1 MAEELRPANSIEAV
15 DGLRH
20 RDYDRAQLLLFAGV
34 REHGKTY
41 ALKRYLDSGEP
52 RVLAFDPFCDF
63 NSLSWPSSGDP
74 EDLPGALAD
83 LEWWKTSCRRRVR
96 PPIGAAGAS
105 GEGGSREWAEEAF
118 ADLIDGREGSPAL
131 RRCLLVLDEITL
143 WTGPREG
150 QALQTLVLQG
160 RRLKVRMAIACQRI
174 ALVPGVLLS
183 ECTDLIIFKTTR
195 PRDLEVLDEWGNSRR
210 GRAGRAEGIA
220 ELASQMAIGECV
232 AVRL

>member
-1 MAEELRPANSIEAV
+1 MPEELCPVDSRVAV
-15 DGLRH
+15 DELRH

-34 REHGKTY
+34 REHGKTF
-41 ALKRYLDSGEP
+41 ALKRYIDSGEP
-52 RVLAFDPFCDF
+52 RVLAFDPFEDF
-63 NSLSWPSSGDP
+63 TSLSWPSSGDP
-74 EDLPGALAD
+74 EDLSGALSD

-96 PPIGAAGAS
+96 PPIGAAMA
-105 GEGGSREWAEEAF
+105 GEGGSREWAELAF
-118 ADLIDGREGSPAL
+118 ADLIEGREGSPAL

-160 RRLKVRMAIACQRI
+160 RRLKLRMAIACQRI

-210 GRAGRAEGIA
+210 GRVGRAEGVA
-220 ELASQMAIGECV
+220 ELAATMEIGECV